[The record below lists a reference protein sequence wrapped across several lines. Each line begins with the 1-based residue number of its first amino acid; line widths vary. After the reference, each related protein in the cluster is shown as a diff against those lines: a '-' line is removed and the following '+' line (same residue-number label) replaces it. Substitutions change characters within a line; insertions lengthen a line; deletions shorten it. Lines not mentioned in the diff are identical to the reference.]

1 MPVPD
6 GPGLGVVYDWDVI
19 ERGRLEQHMAVG
31 PTTSFHATGN
41 MRLVSS
47 HGEGRGNMMHPSCRR
62 FVVAGGAATLSG
74 AVLSTPQRLM
84 AAGEADPV
92 KVVDRWLDEVVRQG
106 VTDHL
111 EEIMQPNVVVV
122 LHGLGANADGTPRRL
137 EGLSAVRDWITQAR
151 SRQAAPPEIR
161 IRRSSGRRQQ
171 GRPPSSKCLDDAIRR
186 GSSQN
191 GPVACG
197 VLLCRCGPDLADR
210 ALCRSHQAEGRLNT
224 QVFAT

>member
-1 MPVPD
+1 
-6 GPGLGVVYDWDVI
+6 
-19 ERGRLEQHMAVG
+19 
-31 PTTSFHATGN
+31 
-41 MRLVSS
+41 
-47 HGEGRGNMMHPSCRR
+47 
-62 FVVAGGAATLSG
+62 
-74 AVLSTPQRLM
+74 M

-161 IRRSSGRRQQ
+161 IDDRLVDGNKVALRARNVWTTQSDAGPAKMAQSLAVFYYVDAGRISLIERYVDRI
-171 GRPPSSKCLDDAIRR
+171 RPKV
-186 GSSQN
+186 G
-191 GPVACG
+191 
-197 VLLCRCGPDLADR
+197 
-210 ALCRSHQAEGRLNT
+210 
-224 QVFAT
+224 